1 MIDTELIISKIKSLQ
16 EERKATTK
24 ELASYL
30 GVSQQTIYDYYKGK
44 SQIPLRNLLKIADF
58 FKVSPA
64 YFFGEPVGLS
74 QSGTGNVVVNGDIKA
89 REVKQILSHSHE
101 LEKENERLKAELRG
115 CQELLKSKDEIIKL
129 LKEQNKN
136 R

>member
-1 MIDTELIISKIKSLQ
+1 MDFDKIKIAARKKGLTVKEMLSELQIPESNFYNWQKKGSL
-16 EERKATTK
+16 ETK
-24 ELASYL
+24 YLEKIAVYL
-30 GVSQQTIYDYYKGK
+30 GVPVG
-44 SQIPLRNLLKIADF
+44 
-58 FKVSPA
+58 